1 MITMKD
7 QVQQSVLELLL
18 LLLLD
23 SQLQMKLHLVSF
35 LHLPMQKEQKNNVS
49 HSLIIKK

>member
-7 QVQQSVLELLL
+7 QVQQSVLELL